1 MKIFL
6 IPAWVLKNME
16 HNDSGNIPAKSSN
29 PVSSENDP
37 ASDSAGYWGARK
49 QDTASSK
56 LLDFI
61 EAISREK

>member
-16 HNDSGNIPAKSSN
+16 HNDSGNIQAKSSN
-29 PVSSENDP
+29 PVPSENDP
-37 ASDSAGYWGARK
+37 ASDRAGYRGDRK
-49 QDTASSK
+49 QDTALSK

-61 EAISREK
+61 KAISKET